1 MLSLSHTRI
10 RDARLATRGSVT
22 LAMSL
27 YLSIAR
33 VKDMA
38 KVSSKNQVTLPVEA
52 MRQAGLRP
60 GDEVS
65 VRSVGDGAVIV
76 AARGSR
82 IRRHAGI
89 ATGLYEAGELDRLRD
104 EWQR

>member
-1 MLSLSHTRI
+1 MP
-10 RDARLATRGSVT
+10 
-22 LAMSL
+22 
-27 YLSIAR
+27 
-33 VKDMA
+33 

-52 MRQAGLRP
+52 MRAAGLRA
-60 GDEVS
+60 GEEVT
-65 VRSVGDGAVIV
+65 VRPIGDGELII

-89 ATGLYEAGELDRLRD
+89 AAGIYEERELDRLRD